1 MMRPSAAATPSSD
14 RATQRPGPA
23 AVRYLLG
30 ALLAFAALNA
40 FAGGSYGLAGAQ
52 GVPREWLRGSPFTD
66 YFVPSLILV
75 VVVGG
80 SFLLATVAV
89 FARWRSS
96 RRRSFLA
103 GWPSRPRS
111 SATCPG
117 CNPPRLSEAHWS
129 LRWPG
134 SCHPQEDG
142 DAQSRSDH
150 RTVDADLEQNGRGRD
165 RVARGGRARPH
176 GPDPALATLEPSRGR
191 HPGGAQNKGNPP

>member
-89 FARWRSS
+89 FARWRQD
-96 RRRSFLA
+96 RLLA
-103 GWPSRPRS
+103 IVAAAIVLGWLAVEAAIIGYVSWMQPTTAIGGALVLALAWQLPSP
-111 SATCPG
+111 
-117 CNPPRLSEAHWS
+117 
-129 LRWPG
+129 
-134 SCHPQEDG
+134 
-142 DAQSRSDH
+142 
-150 RTVDADLEQNGRGRD
+150 
-165 RVARGGRARPH
+165 GGR
-176 GPDPALATLEPSRGR
+176 
-191 HPGGAQNKGNPP
+191 